1 MSNVFTEL
9 PVPIGNGNGTA
20 VDVSTF
26 GGTKTIV
33 VVGTARSAI
42 NIEFNNSDDPTLGSW
57 QSLTTIHN
65 SGSITVTVAAR
76 WMRAS
81 VSAYNTR
88 IGGTSTVNVGATD
101 AGATFVELP
110 VPAGN
115 GVGGSV
121 DVSAAL
127 LGLFK
132 TVQVGGGPFRGSLIV
147 EVSVDGDEW
156 AQPFAFY
163 RPFAESTVIVAR
175 LMRVRRSG
183 VPAISPGLPVV
194 NVGATTL
201 GEGGGGSST
210 STLIVFDYIVTGS
223 EPDLSELTIP
233 LPTAQS
239 AVYGVTATCQG
250 VAAIVAFDI
259 PRDQQTTTEFVCITT
274 AELQAGD
281 RITFFVAP
289 VTSGPT

>member
-9 PVPIGNGNGTA
+9 PVPLGNGNGTA

-26 GGTKTIV
+26 GGTKTVV

-42 NIEFNNSDDPTLGSW
+42 NIEFNNSDDPALGSW

-65 SGSITVTVAAR
+65 SGSITVSVAAR

-88 IGGTSTVNVGATD
+88 VGGTSSVHVGATD

-115 GVGGSV
+115 GVGDSV
-121 DVSAAL
+121 DVSSAL

-132 TVQVGGGPFRGSLIV
+132 TVQVGGPFRGSLIV

-163 RPFAESTVIVAR
+163 RPNAESTVVVAR
-175 LMRVRRSG
+175 LMRVKRAG
-183 VPAISPGLPVV
+183 VPPINPGLPVV

-201 GEGGGGSST
+201 GEGGGGGGT
-210 STLIVFDYIVTGS
+210 STLVVFDYIVTGE

-233 LPTAQS
+233 LPTAQT
-239 AVYGVTATCQG
+239 AVYGVTCTCQS
-250 VAAIVAFDI
+250 VVAIVAFDI
-259 PRDQQTTTEFVCITT
+259 PRDQQTTTEFVCIAT

-281 RITFFVAP
+281 RITFFVSP
-289 VTSGPT
+289 LTSSPT

>member
-9 PVPIGNGNGTA
+9 PVPLGNGNGTA

-26 GGTKTIV
+26 GGTKTVV

-42 NIEFNNSDDPTLGSW
+42 NIEFNNNDDPALGSW

-65 SGSITVTVAAR
+65 SGSITVAVAAR

-88 IGGTSTVNVGATD
+88 VGGTSSVHVGATD

-110 VPAGN
+110 VPASN
-115 GVGGSV
+115 GVGDSV
-121 DVSAAL
+121 DVSSAL

-132 TVQVGGGPFRGSLIV
+132 TVQVGGPFRGSLIV

-163 RPFAESTVIVAR
+163 RPNAESTVVVAR
-175 LMRVRRSG
+175 LMRVKRAG
-183 VPAISPGLPVV
+183 VPPINPGLPVV

-201 GEGGGGSST
+201 GEGGGGGTT
-210 STLIVFDYIVTGS
+210 STLVVFDYIVTGE

-233 LPTAQS
+233 LPTAQT
-239 AVYGVTATCQG
+239 AVYGVTCTCQSVG
-250 VAAIVAFDI
+250 AIVAFDI
-259 PRDQQTTTEFVCITT
+259 PRGQQTTTEFVCIATS
-274 AELQAGD
+274 ELQAGD
-281 RITFFVAP
+281 RITFFVSP
-289 VTSGPT
+289 LTSSPT